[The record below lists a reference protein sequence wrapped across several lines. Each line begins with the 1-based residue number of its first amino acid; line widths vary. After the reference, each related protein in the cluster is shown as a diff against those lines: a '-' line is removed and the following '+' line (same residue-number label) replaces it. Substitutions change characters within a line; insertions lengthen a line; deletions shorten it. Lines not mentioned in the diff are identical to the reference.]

1 MFAVLFHQGMN
12 PFYQNIGSFP
22 TVFFTF
28 FLGLACLFWLVAV
41 LGLIDIDILD
51 VEPEPD
57 ANHSSPDALAALL
70 LKFGLQGVPVT
81 VVISLIAL
89 FGWLISYYLVHF
101 IGPLLPGT
109 LINFIASLAIL
120 LGALWSAIFITAL
133 VIKPIRPFFKQ
144 VSQNTEKRT
153 LGQVAV
159 VRSSVVDE
167 RSGEAVLDDGGAG
180 LILQVL
186 PYHDASFT
194 RGDRVVLLQYV
205 QKSNL
210 YKVIS
215 EQEFLNQ

>member
-1 MFAVLFHQGMN
+1 MFAVFFHQGMN

-51 VEPEPD
+51 VEPESD
-57 ANHSSPDALAALL
+57 TNHSSPDALAALL

-101 IGPLLPGT
+101 ISPLLPGT
-109 LINFIASLAIL
+109 LIKFIASLAIL
-120 LGALWSAIFITAL
+120 LGALWGAIFITAL
-133 VIKPIRPFFKQ
+133 AIKPIRPFFKQ
-144 VSQNTEKRT
+144 AGQSTEKRT

-167 RSGEAVLDDGGAG
+167 HSGEAVLDDGGAG
-180 LILQVL
+180 LILQVR
-186 PYHDASFT
+186 PYHDTSFT
-194 RGDRVVLLQYV
+194 RGERVVLLQYV
-205 QKSNL
+205 QKSNI

-215 EQEFLNQ
+215 EQEFLN